1 MTGGWHRD
9 NERSRS
15 GGDARSEESD
25 DATFVR
31 GDLVVAV
38 TVVVPVMM
46 VVRGIGRVEIGVEL
60 RADREDREHQDQRSG
75 ADREG
80 AVEQAEQR

>member
-1 MTGGWHRD
+1 MPGGRHRD
-9 NERSRS
+9 NERSSS
-15 GGDARSEESD
+15 GGDAGSEEGD

-60 RADREDREHQDQRSG
+60 RADREDREHQDQGRG